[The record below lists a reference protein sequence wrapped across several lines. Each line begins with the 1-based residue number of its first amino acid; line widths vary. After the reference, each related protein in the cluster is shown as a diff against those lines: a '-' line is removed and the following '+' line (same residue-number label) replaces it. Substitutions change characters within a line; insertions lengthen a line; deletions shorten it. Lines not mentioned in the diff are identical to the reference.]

1 MAVEQALARSGRA
14 YQELDGRFAGQVI
27 VRRTRA

>member
-1 MAVEQALARSGRA
+1 VAQDLARQGRQ

-27 VRRTRA
+27 VRSGA